1 MNSIWNKNLELFYS
15 RFPDLYNLLND
26 FSSIKT
32 FDLSKVSYISV
43 QTAKNGEVTAAEN
56 GKLLHSL
63 YNPSR
68 EAHNAV
74 FTQEVESK
82 SAIVFYGMGLGYH
95 LVEAAKLILQ
105 NGNSNPRGLWGTW
118 SPSPSSAG
126 LPPLF
131 GAPHSA
137 DGSETRSPRCTK

>member
-68 EAHNAV
+68 
-74 FTQEVESK
+74 
-82 SAIVFYGMGLGYH
+82 
-95 LVEAAKLILQ
+95 
-105 NGNSNPRGLWGTW
+105 
-118 SPSPSSAG
+118 
-126 LPPLF
+126 
-131 GAPHSA
+131 
-137 DGSETRSPRCTK
+137 